1 MPNKSAFIVLSLA
14 CVIMGFFIATQLKIV
29 WDTEDPLRL
38 RNLDRPRA
46 LAAEIETAKKHNE
59 RLQREVERLRGDLD
73 EAMAG
78 QRLSSLKNKLDSIRA
93 FAGFTELEGP
103 GVKVT
108 LNDSQESIKPGDD
121 PNLYV
126 LHDEDVIR
134 VLNELKAAGAEAI
147 SMNEQRVIFN
157 TEVRCIGP
165 TVLMNKSARLSP
177 PFVIKA
183 IGDKDTLFSALKMKG
198 GVIDSL
204 KWWGIEVKVEKVE
217 KVTVSPFDGGI
228 GFNYAKPAQ

>member
-14 CVIMGFFIATQLKIV
+14 CVIVGFFIATQLKIV
-29 WDTEDPLRL
+29 WDTDDPLRL

-46 LAAEIETAKKHNE
+46 LAAEIEAAKKHNE
-59 RLQREVERLRGDLD
+59 RLQREVERMRSELD
-73 EAMAG
+73 KAMAG
-78 QRLSSLKNKLDSIRA
+78 QRLVNSKNKLDRIRA
-93 FAGFTELEGP
+93 FAGLAELEGP

-108 LNDSQESIKPGDD
+108 LNDSQETIKPGDD

-126 LHDEDVIR
+126 LHDEDVIK

-183 IGDKDTLFSALKMKG
+183 IGDNDTLFSALKMKG

-217 KVTVSPFDGGI
+217 KVTVPPYEGGI
-228 GFNYAKPAQ
+228 SFNYAKPAQ